1 MATGTSLDTVFHLTH
16 ALKRRMHSHIESLG
30 MDIAPMHIRVI
41 KIIDKKSPCTA
52 VDIVHFL
59 HRDKAQV
66 TRLIKTLIEQELV
79 EKAPN
84 PEDKR
89 SQLLIVTAKGKE
101 RLEILNRAEAKVIE
115 SMTQNISHDDLLQ
128 FDAVAK
134 KIAKNL
140 SE

>member
-1 MATGTSLDTVFHLTH
+1 
-16 ALKRRMHSHIESLG
+16 MHSHIESLG